1 MDKTDLVFIL
11 DHFLRMEIEASIIGT
26 GKRISK

>member
-1 MDKTDLVFIL
+1 L
-11 DHFLRMEIEASIIGT
+11 DHFLRMEIESSIIGT